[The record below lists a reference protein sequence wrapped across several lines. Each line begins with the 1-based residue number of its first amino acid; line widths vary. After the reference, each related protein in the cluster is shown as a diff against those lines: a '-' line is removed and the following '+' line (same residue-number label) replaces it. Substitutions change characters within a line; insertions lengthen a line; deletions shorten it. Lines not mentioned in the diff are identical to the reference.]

1 MPAVLIEAGF
11 INSDKDNELFDNN
24 FNEIAQGIADA
35 IIDTLDD
42 SGISA
47 TDAQVYTIQ
56 VGAFRNGQLANNMAA
71 QLKAMQFPAMVVF
84 EDGLYKVRVGEFK
97 SLDNAVEMEQRLRKA
112 QFTFDDYLEYMG
124 QIKNMGGLS
133 SLINMIPG
141 VGGQIK
147 DDMLPDE
154 KQLGKIEAIIF
165 SMTKEERGNPDLI
178 NPSRKRRIANG
189 AGVDIS
195 EVNKLVKQFEQ
206 ARKMMKNM
214 PGMMGGRKKRGGFK
228 MPFGF

>member
-1 MPAVLIEAGF
+1 
-11 INSDKDNELFDNN
+11 
-24 FNEIAQGIADA
+24 
-35 IIDTLDD
+35 
-42 SGISA
+42 
-47 TDAQVYTIQ
+47 
-56 VGAFRNGQLANNMAA
+56 
-71 QLKAMQFPAMVVF
+71 
-84 EDGLYKVRVGEFK
+84 
-97 SLDNAVEMEQRLRKA
+97 
-112 QFTFDDYLEYMG
+112 MG

-133 SLINMIPG
+133 SLLSMMPG
-141 VGGQIK
+141 VSGQIS

-154 KQLGKIEAIIF
+154 KQLGKIEAIIY

-206 ARKMMKNM
+206 ARKMMKSM
-214 PGMMGGRKKRGGFK
+214 PALMGGKGKGRRKGGFK